1 MFNGP
6 EKVRS
11 LSENLDLG
19 GNIYALKLKY
29 KEIPPAFFLACTLDI
44 SLWWWLKVLG
54 GVLSFSIPET
64 IVQLSFICPHSC
76 RTHQLKYFY

>member
-29 KEIPPAFFLACTLDI
+29 KEIPPAFFFSMHLGYKSMVVAE
-44 SLWWWLKVLG
+44 SLGWGAL
-54 GVLSFSIPET
+54 I
-64 IVQLSFICPHSC
+64 PHS
-76 RTHQLKYFY
+76 RNHSSAQFYLSP